1 MKLKLNLRNT
11 GLFLFIGILVF
22 TTLIKGPHAQSLLRP
37 SDSRI
42 VAQGAIIYKQYCA
55 SCHGRNLEGE
65 RNWRSRLPDGTL
77 PAPPHDESGHT
88 WHHPDKLLFALTK
101 KGTEK
106 FVGGNYKSK
115 MLGFEGIL
123 TDAQI
128 VAVLS
133 YIKSRWSEKVRKR
146 HDQINKRSLESK

>member
-1 MKLKLNLRNT
+1 MK
-11 GLFLFIGILVF
+11 LFLFIGYLVF
-22 TTLIKGPHAQSLLRP
+22 TILINGVNAQSLLRP
-37 SDSRI
+37 SDSR
-42 VAQGAIIYKQYCA
+42 VVSQGSLIYKQYCA

-65 RNWRSRLPDGTL
+65 RNWKSRLPDGTL

-88 WHHPDKLLFALTK
+88 WHHPDKLLFNLTK

-106 FVGGNYKSK
+106 FVGENYKSK
-115 MLGFEGIL
+115 MLGFEKIL

-146 HDQINKRSLESK
+146 HDQTNKRSLGSK

>member
-1 MKLKLNLRNT
+1 MK
-11 GLFLFIGILVF
+11 LFLFIGFLVF
-22 TTLIKGPHAQSLLRP
+22 TILIQGVHAQSLLHP
-37 SDSRI
+37 SDSR
-42 VAQGAIIYKQYCA
+42 VVSQGSLIYKQYCA